1 METPIDWKAVN
12 PVALWRDWIVK
23 SEAQWSQG
31 LSELM
36 KDERISAP
44 LSRQVDELRM
54 MQRQFAEMAQASLAA
69 ANLPSRS
76 DLEALDER
84 MGQLEDGLAQVA
96 AALSR
101 LEQALTVRQ
110 VVAPAALAR
119 TRKPSPVSQ
128 AAQEGTQAATRAA
141 PAPALA
147 PAPAPAPASASAS
160 ASEPAVSSIPSATRA
175 PRRSPAQKA
184 GR

>member
-1 METPIDWKAVN
+1 MEAPIDWQTVN

-84 MGQLEDGLAQVA
+84 MGRLEDGLAQVA

-110 VVAPAALAR
+110 VVA
-119 TRKPSPVSQ
+119 
-128 AAQEGTQAATRAA
+128 
-141 PAPALA
+141 
-147 PAPAPAPASASAS
+147 
-160 ASEPAVSSIPSATRA
+160 
-175 PRRSPAQKA
+175 
-184 GR
+184 